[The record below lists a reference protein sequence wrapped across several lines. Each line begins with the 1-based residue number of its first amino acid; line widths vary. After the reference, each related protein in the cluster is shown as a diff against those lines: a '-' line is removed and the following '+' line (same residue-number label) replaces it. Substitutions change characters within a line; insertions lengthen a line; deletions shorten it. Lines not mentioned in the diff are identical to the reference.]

1 MSAAHLSSNPTRVYA
16 SNTTFAFLKQDKAG
30 SSQWQAVDD
39 NDKCTKEEVLAV
51 SGEPNENN
59 DICITFIQL
68 LGFNALTTGT
78 KTDGSSVPI
87 CGTAI
92 TTNLTA
98 KRSHKMETG
107 RCVFIFKNNLGTSTS
122 KDMRT
127 QLEELKQHNAAL
139 KTTRQPLQAVS
150 AMALLWFE
158 ENKLEEWL
166 VHSLQFVYDNTG
178 WPLRQALPVAQC
190 IMWINY
196 LEDLSRQSQIGAATQ
211 TTDFPGSRYR
221 FSSFNFLI

>member
-1 MSAAHLSSNPTRVYA
+1 
-16 SNTTFAFLKQDKAG
+16 
-30 SSQWQAVDD
+30 
-39 NDKCTKEEVLAV
+39 
-51 SGEPNENN
+51 
-59 DICITFIQL
+59 
-68 LGFNALTTGT
+68 
-78 KTDGSSVPI
+78 
-87 CGTAI
+87 
-92 TTNLTA
+92 
-98 KRSHKMETG
+98 METG
-107 RCVFIFKNNLGTSTS
+107 RCVFIFKKNLGTSTS